1 MNKNLVFDIGT
12 NNGDDALFY
21 AHLGYEVIAIDAD
34 PTIIKNNTKKINDPK
49 IQFLNC
55 AISYNDNEILD
66 FYIDEDDTKNSL
78 ISKNVAGNNTLK
90 EVVKVTTRTLKSL
103 MEERGVP
110 YYCKIDIEG
119 YDPVAIRSLKGINE
133 LPPFMSAEG
142 ECKPDSEKFSE
153 DGVLDVLEAFKE
165 VGYKK
170 FKLVDQTTLTVLKK
184 DDFYI
189 KRTQLSYHLMR
200 KLQKMTGAY
209 SRTYTNMQRLTK
221 EYNYP
226 FKFAASGPFA
236 EKLEGE
242 WIRYEEAKA
251 LYLHHRRAFFSKEVN
266 KPFTFWV
273 DWHVAR

>member
-21 AHLGYEVIAIDAD
+21 AHLGYQVIAIDAD
-34 PTIIKNNTKKINDPK
+34 PSIIKSNNEKIKNDK
-49 IQFLNC
+49 IRFLNC
-55 AISYNDNEILD
+55 AVSYKDNEILD
-66 FYIDEDDTKNSL
+66 FYISEDDTRNSL
-78 ISKNVAGNNTLK
+78 VAENFEAINTLK
-90 EVVKVTTRTLKSL
+90 EVVKVKARSLKSL
-103 MEERGVP
+103 MEEYGIP

-119 YDPVAIRSLKGINE
+119 YDGVAIRSMKGISE
-133 LPPFMSAEG
+133 LPAYMSAEG
-142 ECKPDSEKFSE
+142 EYRHDNEKFSE
-153 DGVLDVLEAFKE
+153 EGVLDVLEAFKE
-165 VGYKK
+165 VGYNK
-170 FKLVDQTTLTVLKK
+170 FKLVDQTTLTVLKF

-189 KRTQLSYHLMR
+189 KRTQLSYHIMR

-209 SRTYTNMQRLTK
+209 SRTYTNLQRLIK
-221 EYNYP
+221 KYNYP

-242 WIRYEEAKA
+242 WIGYEEAKK
-251 LYLHHRRAFFSKEVN
+251 LYLHHRRAFFSKDVN